1 MVAEQLEG
9 IRRVSRNGANT
20 PLAST
25 YTEGHCGN
33 MKQIIYTTNQRSL
46 GVGEKEKQTYNKKKR
61 KSKSRKSKTTMY
73 ITIKTHSCFYSL
85 SYQQICT
92 LFP

>member
-9 IRRVSRNGANT
+9 IRRVSRDGANT
-20 PLAST
+20 PLAFT

-46 GVGEKEKQTYNKKKR
+46 GVGEKKNVNLKKKKKKR
-61 KSKSRKSKTTMY
+61 NVTQE
-73 ITIKTHSCFYSL
+73 IQDHSVYNH
-85 SYQQICT
+85 
-92 LFP
+92 

>member
-9 IRRVSRNGANT
+9 IRRVSRDGANT
-20 PLAST
+20 PLAFT

-46 GVGEKEKQTYNKKKR
+46 GVGEKEKRKKK
-61 KSKSRKSKTTMY
+61 
-73 ITIKTHSCFYSL
+73 I
-85 SYQQICT
+85 
-92 LFP
+92 

>member
-9 IRRVSRNGANT
+9 IRRVSQDGANS

-25 YTEGHCGN
+25 YTQGHCGN

-46 GVGEKEKQTYNKKKR
+46 AVREKEKRKKK
-61 KSKSRKSKTTMY
+61 KKK
-73 ITIKTHSCFYSL
+73 L
-85 SYQQICT
+85 STGNPRQRI
-92 LFP
+92 

>member
-9 IRRVSRNGANT
+9 IRRVSRDGANT

-46 GVGEKEKQTYNKKKR
+46 GVGEKEKRKLTQKKKR
-61 KSKSRKSKTTMY
+61 KVNAENPRPQC
-73 ITIKTHSCFYSL
+73 I
-85 SYQQICT
+85 
-92 LFP
+92 